1 MTDSNSTDSE
11 LEKSSKELL
20 TVDTICHYLDDAAQD
35 ALETKDY
42 LSYLTVIDIHLATDP
57 EKFSV
62 EERIQLLEKLLKI
75 LQENDELLYEIG
87 WDIPALLFQYHGLE
101 WDDLRIELK
110 NSKGRMAMFH
120 IFELLAEKGNAKELL
135 LKCCE
140 LLPRCVDSSSENN
153 DIIFKLR
160 FHSLFELM
168 VASQR
173 RIVSNYPSRFLAMM
187 IPPVIN
193 LLSNKLESPIFVLR
207 RIYTLLRDY
216 HPCLRP
222 DVSENT
228 TAEDIRELSLL
239 HTQENYLQRKL
250 LTTFLTHSIEL
261 QSNTIK
267 VLVAPTVFEKLE
279 KSVHSQKL
287 GLHLNSEFHRENMIL
302 LGRFVTLSQS
312 YDINLEEEIKKQIE
326 ETETLFSQLDH
337 NQELDTLNDKIFSLV
352 IENFNGTG
360 LHDKDLK
367 ELPLSSI
374 GCIILYTFNVLIEN
388 PSAKSYSILDF
399 EKVVKLSLRF
409 LLPSMLNPNLTS
421 YSLDDA
427 LYAWAWV
434 TVSKEN
440 NLSQIP
446 EILITTYLQL
456 LITKSTINFSD
467 YLAPLEAKSRNI
479 ILYTL
484 ISRVLSLVH
493 ESTSWNFL
501 KDSLTTCPFNNARSV
516 LLSILKDLCLRS
528 RNITVASL
536 NDKLEKVDLNTKPTI
551 PARDIPYITLS
562 QARGDDIV
570 RLATDTVNKT
580 LAGKEVKEDEVI
592 LLLSYINFITALKSK
607 IEPQSIN
614 RFIELVNKKL
624 KNIDPEDNNGH
635 LIKLAVERVSQ

>member
-1 MTDSNSTDSE
+1 MTDSSSTDTE
-11 LEKSSKELL
+11 AEKSSKELL
-20 TVDTICHYLDDAAQD
+20 SVDTICRYLDDAAQD

-57 EKFSV
+57 DRFSV
-62 EERIQLLEKLLKI
+62 EERIHLVEKLLSV
-75 LQENDELLYEIG
+75 LQGNDELLYEIG

-101 WDDLRIELK
+101 WNDVQIELK
-110 NSKGRMAMFH
+110 QSKGRMAMFH
-120 IFELLAEKGNAKELL
+120 IFELLAKKGNAKELL

-140 LLPRCVDSSSENN
+140 LLPRCVDSSPANN
-153 DIIFKLR
+153 DIVFKLR

-187 IPPVIN
+187 LPPVIN

-207 RIYTLLRDY
+207 RVYTLLRDY
-216 HPCLRP
+216 HPCLKP
-222 DVSENT
+222 DVSEDT
-228 TAEDIRELSLL
+228 TAEKLRELSIL
-239 HTQENYLQRKL
+239 HSQENYLQRKL

-261 QSNTIK
+261 QSNTLK
-267 VLVAPTVFEKLE
+267 ALVAPAIFQKLE

-287 GLHLNSEFHRENMIL
+287 SLRLNSEFHRENLIL

-312 YDINLEEEIKKQIE
+312 YDINLEDEIRKQIN
-326 ETETLFSQLDH
+326 ETEKLFSQLDH
-337 NQELDTLNDKIFSLV
+337 NQELDTLNDRIFSLV
-352 IENFNGTG
+352 IENFNSTG
-360 LHDKDLK
+360 LHDKELK

-374 GCIILYTFNVLIEN
+374 GCIILYTFNVMIEN
-388 PSAKSYSILDF
+388 PSTKSHSILDF
-399 EKVVKLSLRF
+399 EKVIKLSLRF

-434 TVSKEN
+434 TVSKED

-446 EILITTYLQL
+446 EIFITTYLQL
-456 LITKSTINFSD
+456 LITKSTINFND
-467 YLAPLEAKSRNI
+467 YLSSVEAKDRNI

-501 KDSLTTCPFNNARSV
+501 RDSLTTCPFSNARSV
-516 LLSILKDLCLRS
+516 LLSILKDLCLRNRS
-528 RNITVASL
+528 ISVTTL
-536 NDKLEKVDLNTKPTI
+536 NDKLEGIDLNGKPSI

-562 QARGDDIV
+562 QARGNDIV
-570 RLATDTVNKT
+570 ALATVAADTT

-614 RFIELVNKKL
+614 KFIELVNNKL
-624 KNIDPEDNNGH
+624 KNIDSEDNNGH
-635 LIKLAVERVSQ
+635 LIKLAVERVTQ